1 MRLYRFNIQANLI
14 LLLILSQL
22 RSFPAPKSPCVR
34 MRPHQ
39 VALSN
44 KQGKWSVDSPFFSSL
59 LKSTIEDLQELNK
72 TEYRK
77 VAWERMIRPIRYAW
91 KKKKKHTS
99 ILKKEIS
106 RGKKATMWHRLLL
119 MFFSDMALYESG
131 SKRDCVFED
140 SYKWTFDCTRF
151 HTDIKCPQAFWA

>member
-22 RSFPAPKSPCVR
+22 RSFPAPNSPCVL

-44 KQGKWSVDSPFFSSL
+44 KQSKWGVDSPFFPPL

-106 RGKKATMWHRLLL
+106 RGKKSNNVAQAAFNV
-119 MFFSDMALYESG
+119 FFGYG
-131 SKRDCVFED
+131 FIWKRIETGLCFLKTPTNDRSNAQGF
-140 SYKWTFDCTRF
+140 KQMKR
-151 HTDIKCPQAFWA
+151 PQAFWA